1 MKSILPAVIAAVL
14 VMGMVQTRGQQLQK
28 VTLNYPTRS
37 GASWPLFI
45 AKEGG
50 NMSRVADSVG
60 LERTHLYRK
69 LKQLNI
75 RFSRRTDDSATT

>member
-1 MKSILPAVIAAVL
+1 MTFDLHAYGYTRRMKSILPAVIAAVL
-14 VMGMVQTRGQQLQK
+14 VMGMVQTQGQQLQK

-50 NMSRVADSVG
+50 YY
-60 LERTHLYRK
+60 E
-69 LKQLNI
+69 
-75 RFSRRTDDSATT
+75 